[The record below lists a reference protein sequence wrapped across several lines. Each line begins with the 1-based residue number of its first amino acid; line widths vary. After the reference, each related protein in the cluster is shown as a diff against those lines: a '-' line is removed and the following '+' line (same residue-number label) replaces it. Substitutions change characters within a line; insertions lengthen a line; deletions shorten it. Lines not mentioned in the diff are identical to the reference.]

1 MLINKKIL
9 TLSFLILAASF
20 IAYLPSL
27 RNDFVWDDKEVI
39 QKSHFLY
46 KASSIKNIIIP
57 QEREYKKAR
66 YYRPVHY
73 ASIVLD
79 KYIWGVESLGF
90 HLSNIIFHAINSL
103 LFFYLFRL
111 LLIEFRI
118 KDPEL
123 TSFLGSLLFVFHPI
137 HTESVSWIA
146 GRTDMLCTMF
156 FLLALISH
164 ILVRKNL
171 LFLPFVIISY
181 SLSLLS
187 KEIGIAFPF
196 VALSLDYLNKNL
208 KRKNLIIY
216 ISYILIT
223 CLYIYLRGRA
233 FINVPDL
240 RVLKEGSVGYS
251 SLFTFIEPIKLLFNS
266 YFFYIYKLLFP
277 IELNA
282 FIANVPFG
290 LYYTSFSIITLLAIS
305 AITFYYGFKKDGI
318 LLFSFLFFIFTL
330 APSATVALSKIAVT
344 PLAERYLYLPSIG
357 FIIMLTCL
365 ILKLRTLLSK
375 KFVLIM
381 YAVLVLSYL
390 FLCINRQTV
399 WKNSISLWKDTSRKS
414 FLSPIPHTN
423 YGTALLDSGQY
434 EDAIKE
440 FNIALSP
447 KLGDSKRGKAI
458 TSINLGNTYIELKK
472 YKLAEKWFFLANKF
486 DPSYG
491 KTYYH
496 LGLINYIKAEI
507 YSSKKHYKLAEKYL
521 MQTFQYYHSYS
532 KAHLLLARVYIGLG
546 DKAGAKKQAGQ
557 ALKIGGLS
565 NDLSKDAEDIIKIDN
580 QGSYKNPEKNS
591 YR

>member
-1 MLINKKIL
+1 MLINKRIL
-9 TLSFLILAASF
+9 TLSFLILATSF
-20 IAYLPSL
+20 IVYLPSL
-27 RNDFVWDDKEVI
+27 RNDFVWDDEEVI

-46 KASSIKNIIIP
+46 KASAIKNIIIP
-57 QEREYKKAR
+57 QEREHKKAG

-73 ASIVLD
+73 VSIVLD

-90 HLSNIIFHAINSL
+90 HLSNIIFHSINSL

-156 FLLALISH
+156 FLIALIFH
-164 ILVRKNL
+164 ISVKKNL
-171 LFLPFVIISY
+171 LFLPFVMISY

-187 KEIGIAFPF
+187 KEIAVAFPF
-196 VALSLDYLNKNL
+196 VALSFDYLNKNL

-240 RVLKEGSVGYS
+240 QVLKEGNVGYS

-290 LYYTSFSIITLLAIS
+290 LYYTSFSIITLLTIS
-305 AITFYYGFKKDGI
+305 TITFYYGSKKDGI

-330 APSATVALSKIAVT
+330 APSATVALSKIAAT

-357 FIIMLTCL
+357 FIIIVTCL
-365 ILKLRTLLSK
+365 IQKLRARLTGN
-375 KFVLIM
+375 FVLIIF
-381 YAVLVLSYL
+381 AALALSYL
-390 FLCINRQTV
+390 LLCLSRQTV
-399 WKNSISLWKDTSRKS
+399 WQNSLSLWKDTSQKS

-423 YGTALLDSGQY
+423 YGAALIDNGQY

-440 FNIALSP
+440 LKIALSP
-447 KLGDSKRGKAI
+447 KLNDSKRGKAL
-458 TSINLGNTYIELKK
+458 TSINLGNAYINLEK
-472 YKLAEKWFFLANKF
+472 YRLAQQWFTRANQF

-491 KTYYH
+491 RTYYH
-496 LGLINYIKAEI
+496 LGLINFIKAEI

-521 MQTFQYYHSYS
+521 MQTFKYYHSYS

-546 DKAGAKKQAGQ
+546 DKAGAKKQAEL
-557 ALKIGGLS
+557 ALKIGLPKNLS
-565 NDLSKDAEDIIKIDN
+565 EQAKDIIKIDN
-580 QGSYKNPEKNS
+580 QGSYKNP
-591 YR
+591 